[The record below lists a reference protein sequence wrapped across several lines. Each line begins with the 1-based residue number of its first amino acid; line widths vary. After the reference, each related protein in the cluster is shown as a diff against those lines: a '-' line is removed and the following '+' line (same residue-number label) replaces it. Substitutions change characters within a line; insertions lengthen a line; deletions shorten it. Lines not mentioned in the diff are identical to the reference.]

1 MLMAS
6 KVVMPRLSDT
16 MEEGVLIR
24 WYKQEGDAV
33 EAGDSLAEVETDKAV
48 MDLQAYASGVLRKV
62 LVQAGEAVPV
72 GTVIGVIGATGED
85 LSALLQQLAPE
96 GVAAVVARP
105 AEDGEKTGGRTFDAE
120 RGTVTAV
127 KAEEEAAR
135 ERGRLK
141 VSPLA
146 RRMAE
151 ERGVDLTLVRGT
163 GPGGRVVEKD
173 VEAALVGASARGGP
187 EAPGEEYEDQPL
199 SQMRKAIARNV
210 SQSKAPVP
218 HFYVSRSI
226 AVGRLLDLKAQ
237 LEAVPGGLKVT
248 ITDLLVKAAAL
259 ALGQYPRLN
268 VSFLE
273 VEGKPVIRLRKRIH
287 IGVAV
292 GLEEGLITPVIRNCQ
307 AKDLRAIAEES
318 RTLIER
324 ARKRA
329 LLPEEYT
336 GATFSLSNLGMLGV
350 ESFSAIIVPPQAAVL
365 AVGAIREVPVAEGG
379 QVTVRKEL
387 TATLS
392 CDHRA
397 VDGLQAGQW
406 LEVFAKILEYP
417 AGLLVQ

>member
-1 MLMAS
+1 MAS

-24 WYKQEGDAV
+24 WYKQEGDSV
-33 EAGDSLAEVETDKAV
+33 ETGDSLAEVETDKAV
-48 MDLQAYASGVLRKV
+48 MDLQAFASGVLRKI
-62 LVQAGEAVPV
+62 LIQAGEAVPV
-72 GTVIGVIGATGED
+72 GTVIGVIGAPGED
-85 LSALLQQLAPE
+85 LAALLGQLASE
-96 GVAAVVARP
+96 GAAAVVARP

-120 RGTVTAV
+120 KEAATEALV
-127 KAEEEAAR
+127 EEEAVR

-141 VSPLA
+141 ISPLA
-146 RRMAE
+146 RRLAE
-151 ERGVDLTLVRGT
+151 EKGVDLTLVRGT
-163 GPGGRVVEKD
+163 GPGGRIVERD
-173 VEAALVGASARGGP
+173 VEAYLATAKPVRVEVSA
-187 EAPGEEYEDQPL
+187 EEYEDQPL

-210 SQSKAPVP
+210 SLSKAPVP
-218 HFYVSRSI
+218 HFYVGRSI
-226 AVGRLLDLKAQ
+226 AMDRLLDLKAQ
-237 LEAVPGGLKVT
+237 LETVPGGYKVT

-268 VSFLE
+268 VSYLE
-273 VEGKPVIRLRKRIH
+273 VEGKPLIRQHRRIH

-307 AKDLRAIAEES
+307 AKNLRAIAEES
-318 RTLIER
+318 RALIDR

-365 AVGAIREVPVAEGG
+365 AVGAIREVPVVESG
-379 QVTVRKEL
+379 QAMVRKGL

-397 VDGLQAGQW
+397 VDGMQAGQW
-406 LEVFAKILEYP
+406 LEIFVKILENP

>member
-1 MLMAS
+1 MAS
-6 KVVMPRLSDT
+6 KIVMPRLSDT

-24 WYKQEGDAV
+24 WYKQEGEAV
-33 EAGDSLAEVETDKAV
+33 ESGDSLAEVETDKAV
-48 MDLQAYASGVLRKV
+48 MDLQAFASGVLRKI

-72 GTVIGVIGATGED
+72 GTVIGVIGAQKED
-85 LSALLQQLAPE
+85 LTTLLEQMVSVE
-96 GVAAVVARP
+96 GSAVVARP

-120 RGTVTAV
+120 KGAAAAAV
-127 KAEEEAAR
+127 VEEEAAR

-146 RRMAE
+146 RRLAE
-151 ERGVDLTLVRGT
+151 EKGVDLTLVRGT
-163 GPGGRVVEKD
+163 GPGGRIVERD
-173 VEAALVGASARGGP
+173 VEAALVGARPAKAP
-187 EAPGEEYEDQPL
+187 EAPGAEYEDQPL

-226 AVGRLLDLKAQ
+226 AVGRLLDLKTQ
-237 LEAVPGGLKVT
+237 LETVPGGFKIT
-248 ITDLLVKAAAL
+248 ITDLLVRAAAL

-268 VSFLE
+268 VSYLE
-273 VEGKPVIRLRKRIH
+273 VEGKPVIRHYRRIH
-287 IGVAV
+287 VGVAV

-307 AKDLRAIAEES
+307 VKDLRAIAEES

-379 QVTVRKEL
+379 QVALRKEL

-397 VDGLQAGQW
+397 VDGMQAGQW
-406 LEVFAKILEYP
+406 LEVFAKILENP
-417 AGLLVQ
+417 AGLLMQ

>member
-1 MLMAS
+1 MAS

-24 WYKQEGDAV
+24 WYKQEGEAV
-33 EAGDSLAEVETDKAV
+33 ESGDSLAEVETDKAV
-48 MDLQAYASGVLRKV
+48 MDLQAFASGVLRKI

-72 GTVIGVIGATGED
+72 GTVIGVIGAQKED
-85 LSALLQQLAPE
+85 LTTLLEQMVSVE
-96 GVAAVVARP
+96 GAAVVARP

-120 RGTVTAV
+120 KGAAAAAV
-127 KAEEEAAR
+127 VEEEAAR

-146 RRMAE
+146 RRLAE
-151 ERGVDLTLVRGT
+151 EKGVDLTLVRGT
-163 GPGGRVVEKD
+163 GPGGRIVERD
-173 VEAALVGASARGGP
+173 VEAALVGARPAKAP
-187 EAPGEEYEDQPL
+187 EAPGAEYEDQPL

-226 AVGRLLDLKAQ
+226 AVGRLLDLKTQ
-237 LEAVPGGLKVT
+237 LETVPGGFKIT
-248 ITDLLVKAAAL
+248 ITDLLVRAAAL

-268 VSFLE
+268 VSYLE
-273 VEGKPVIRLRKRIH
+273 VEGKPVIRHYRRIH
-287 IGVAV
+287 VGVAV

-307 AKDLRAIAEES
+307 VKDLRAIAEES

-379 QVTVRKEL
+379 QVALRKEL

-397 VDGLQAGQW
+397 VDGMQAGQW
-406 LEVFAKILEYP
+406 LEVFAKILENP
-417 AGLLVQ
+417 AGLLMQ

>member
-1 MLMAS
+1 MAS

-24 WYKQEGDAV
+24 WYKQEGEAV

-48 MDLQAYASGVLRKV
+48 MDLQAFASGVLRKI
-62 LVQAGEAVPV
+62 LIQAGEAVPV
-72 GTVIGVIGATGED
+72 GTVIGVIGAPKED
-85 LSALLQQLAPE
+85 LTTLLEHMVSVE
-96 GVAAVVARP
+96 GAAVVARP

-120 RGTVTAV
+120 KGAAMEAMV
-127 KAEEEAAR
+127 EEEAAR

-141 VSPLA
+141 ISPLA
-146 RRMAE
+146 RRLAE
-151 ERGVDLTLVRGT
+151 EKGVDLTLVRGT
-163 GPGGRVVEKD
+163 GPGGRVVERD
-173 VEAALVGASARGGP
+173 VEAVLATAGPARVEVSA
-187 EAPGEEYEDQPL
+187 EEYEDQPL

-218 HFYVSRSI
+218 HFYVSRAI
-226 AVGRLLDLKAQ
+226 AVGRLLDLKSQ
-237 LEAVPGGLKVT
+237 LETVPGGLKVT

-268 VSFLE
+268 VSYLE
-273 VEGKPVIRLRKRIH
+273 AEGKPVIRHYRRIH

-292 GLEEGLITPVIRNCQ
+292 GLEDGLITPVIRNCQ
-307 AKDLRAIAEES
+307 AKDLRAIAGES
-318 RTLIER
+318 RALIDR

-406 LEVFAKILEYP
+406 LDVFTKILENP